1 MYYFHFSSS
10 TNHASHGPSLD
21 FDSTPLSS
29 PHRLLYL
36 HRPFNTWC
44 FANNGVFFFFFL
56 ILQELTG
63 YLELALFSFLFLI
76 PRYSL
81 ICTLH
86 REDNYSFRIGKWLF
100 H

>member
-1 MYYFHFSSS
+1 MLATGPPSISILHPFQVLIVCCTYIVLLIPGALQI
-10 TNHASHGPSLD
+10 TAS
-21 FDSTPLSS
+21 
-29 PHRLLYL
+29 
-36 HRPFNTWC
+36 
-44 FANNGVFFFFFL
+44 FFFFFL